1 VTEQIEKA
9 RLAYEVVAGK
19 RVSDNH
25 WYRTRKLLERHKL
38 EVNVKNC
45 QFFAELRKAIPRSAI
60 GIEGLLDCYKKADEI
75 LNQSTK
81 PLTGSE
87 VLRILAQYGVHP
99 HQTTVSRWF
108 RGIGGYRKNRE
119 YSPAQLKS
127 IFANAFLYKAHYST
141 KLPGEVKC
149 G

>member
-1 VTEQIEKA
+1 MTDQIEQA
-9 RLAYEVVAGK
+9 RLAYEVAVGK

-75 LNQSTK
+75 LTKSTK
-81 PLTGSE
+81 PFTGSE
-87 VLRILAQYGVHP
+87 VLQILNQYGVQP

-108 RGIGGYRKNRE
+108 RGIGGYRKNKE

-127 IFANAFLYKAHYST
+127 IFANAFLYKAHHST
-141 KLPGEVKC
+141 KLPQEVCC